1 MNSDFKYNKLTPMLR
16 HYVDVKK
23 NFMDAL
29 LLYRVGDFY
38 EAFFD
43 DAISISKNLQLALT
57 GKDCGHDKRAPMCGV
72 PHHVIDTYINK
83 LVQNGFKVALCD
95 QVEDPKKAKGLV
107 KRAITR
113 VISPGTIVDLES
125 LDKKENN
132 FLLSIF
138 ENKFGLGACFSDI
151 STGKLMTFEIKN
163 NPSIS
168 ANKLIDE
175 IEKISPSEIIINSN
189 FSNKKVLNYLSLNKE
204 ILINKIDDNKDYER
218 LSENVYKNLGKD
230 NFKKVE
236 KLRISLVAIS
246 NLLDYIYS
254 YHKEKLAHINDI
266 EILDISSFLQLDA
279 NTRRNLELHTNID
292 KKGKEN
298 SLFKLIDRAD
308 TVMGSRLLNQW
319 LERPLIEKEKI
330 DKRLDLVEFF
340 FLNPNLSSK
349 VSYFLDD
356 IFDLERIIGKIS
368 YQRANARDFIS
379 LKTSIRNIPEFKNFL
394 KGLDNKDIVSFSKNI
409 PDVSNIYQ
417 ILDKSIVDD
426 PPILITEGGII
437 KEGFNDDLDNLKKA
451 SLSAENDLLLYENEE
466 REKTGINKLRINYN
480 KNNGYSIEIT
490 KSNLHLVPEN
500 YIRKQTLKNQE
511 RYTTE
516 RLEELSSLI
525 LGSSDKINSLEYE
538 IFGEIRDFILS
549 NAKTLQYL
557 SKLISIIDS
566 LNALSKL
573 ARENNYTRPKITRD
587 NLIKIKDGRHP
598 VIEKK
603 LKENEFISND
613 TDIGEDN
620 NLIQIIT
627 GPNMAG
633 KSTYMRQMALIIILA
648 QMGSFVPC
656 SKASISIC
664 DKVFTRI
671 GASDNI
677 SKGESTFMLEMNEV
691 SNILKNSTDKSFIIL
706 DEVGRGTSSDDGLS
720 IAMSLVDYLSKK
732 KKAKTV
738 FATHF
743 HELTILEKKLDN
755 VVNLKIDILEEND
768 NLVFLR
774 KISKGQSDRSY
785 GIEVARMSGLPDE
798 IIENAKIF
806 MSKLDESDEIFKDS
820 QVIVKSSME
829 DINKAEI
836 EKIKTYADSININ
849 EVTPL
854 EAINILNKLIG
865 KIKEIWWKS

>member
-151 STGKLMTFEIKN
+151 STGKLMAFEIKN

-298 SLFKLIDRAD
+298 SLFKLIDKAD

-340 FLNPNLSSK
+340 FLNPDLSSK

-820 QVIVKSSME
+820 QVLVKSSME

-849 EVTPL
+849 ELTPL

>member
-151 STGKLMTFEIKN
+151 STGKLMAFEIKN

-340 FLNPNLSSK
+340 FLNPDLSSK

-437 KEGFNDDLDNLKKA
+437 KEGFNDDLDKLKKA

-573 ARENNYTRPKITRD
+573 ARENNYTRPKITKD

-820 QVIVKSSME
+820 QVLVKSSME

-865 KIKEIWWKS
+865 KIKEI

>member
-83 LVQNGFKVALCD
+83 LVQNGFKVALCN

-151 STGKLMTFEIKN
+151 STGKLMAFEIKN

-340 FLNPNLSSK
+340 FLNPDLSSK

-437 KEGFNDDLDNLKKA
+437 KEGFNDDLDNLKRA

-820 QVIVKSSME
+820 QVLVKSSME

-865 KIKEIWWKS
+865 KVKEIWWKS

>member
-151 STGKLMTFEIKN
+151 STGKLMAFEIKN

-298 SLFKLIDRAD
+298 SLFKLIDKAD

-340 FLNPNLSSK
+340 FLNPDLSSK

-806 MSKLDESDEIFKDS
+806 MSKLDESDGIFKDS
-820 QVIVKSSME
+820 KVIVKSSME

>member
-83 LVQNGFKVALCD
+83 LVQNGFKAAPRD

-151 STGKLMTFEIKN
+151 STGKLMAFEIKN

-189 FSNKKVLNYLSLNKE
+189 FANKKVLNYLSLNKE

-218 LSENVYKNLGKD
+218 LSENVYKNLGMD

-266 EILDISSFLQLDA
+266 EILDISSYLQLDA

-330 DKRLDLVEFF
+330 DKRLDLVEFLF
-340 FLNPNLSSK
+340 SNPDLSSK

-368 YQRANARDFIS
+368 HQRANARDFIS

-437 KEGFNDDLDNLKKA
+437 KEGFNDDLDKLKKA

-573 ARENNYTRPKITRD
+573 ARENNYTRPKITKD

-603 LKENEFISND
+603 LKENELISND

-820 QVIVKSSME
+820 QVLVKSSME

-865 KIKEIWWKS
+865 KIKEI

>member
-1 MNSDFKYNKLTPMLR
+1 MNSDFKYDKLTPMLR
-16 HYVDVKK
+16 HYVDVKNDFK
-23 NFMDAL
+23 DSL

-43 DAISISKNLQLALT
+43 DAITISKNLQLALT
-57 GKDCGHDKRAPMCGV
+57 GKECGHEKRAPMCGV

-151 STGKLMTFEIKN
+151 STGKLMAFEIKN

-189 FSNKKVLNYLSLNKE
+189 FSNKKVLNYLNLNKD
-204 ILINKIDDNKDYER
+204 ILINKIEDSKDYEK
-218 LSENVYKNLGKD
+218 LSQNVYTNLGMK

-236 KLRISLVAIS
+236 NLRISLIAIS

-266 EILDISSFLQLDA
+266 EILDISSYLQLDA

-298 SLFKLIDRAD
+298 SLFKLIDKAD
-308 TVMGSRLLNQW
+308 TVMGSRLLNEW

-340 FLNPNLSSK
+340 FLNPDLSSK

-379 LKTSIRNIPEFKNFL
+379 LKTSIRNIPEFKRFL
-394 KGLDNKDIVSFSKNI
+394 QGLDNKDIVSFSKNI
-409 PDVSNIYQ
+409 PDVSNIYN
-417 ILDKSIVDD
+417 ILDKAIVND

-437 KEGFNDDLDNLKKA
+437 KEGFNDDLDKLKKS

-466 REKTGINKLRINYN
+466 KEKTGINKLKINYN

-516 RLEELSSLI
+516 RLEELSNLI

-549 NAKTLQYL
+549 QAKTLQYL
-557 SKLISIIDS
+557 SKLIAIIDS
-566 LNALSKL
+566 INSLSKL
-573 ARENNYTRPKITRD
+573 ARENNYTKPKITKD
-587 NLIKIKDGRHP
+587 NIIKIKDGRHP

-613 TDIGEDN
+613 TDIGEDD

-656 SKASISIC
+656 TEASISIC

-743 HELTILEKKLDN
+743 HELTILENKLDN
-755 VVNLKIDILEEND
+755 VINLKIDILEEND

-774 KISKGQSDRSY
+774 KISRGKSDRSY
-785 GIEVARMSGLPDE
+785 GIEVARMSGLPEE
-798 IIENAKIF
+798 IIENAKVF
-806 MSKLDESDEIFKDS
+806 MNKLDQSDEIFKDS
-820 QVIVKSSME
+820 HKIVKSSID
-829 DINKAEI
+829 DIKDIEI
-836 EKIKTYADSININ
+836 EKIKNFSNSININ
-849 EVTPL
+849 ELTPL
-854 EAINILNKLIG
+854 EAINILNNLIG